1 MKKPF
6 ITTDKV
12 LAVQS
17 QVFVPDYDENIM
29 IGEKVS
35 IARIIENVT
44 KPLLERIQELENLTN
59 DLPYMNEDFG
69 KVLLSDGTSK
79 VFVNI
84 NELNSTNYPIDSWD
98 AIGIVVIPSSHNVY
112 NMRGKPGIMSLKYAR
127 YDNPDN
133 GGNYQYMVWGEY
145 GLDFVS
151 LCNFKAVNI
160 VNNDGIFL
168 KGDTRGYLPSDK
180 FSGTLSPDGKSK
192 WKNTPCCP
200 SPYNPDGTRNL
211 LYCSEGCIEN
221 ALGDFNGYRNTKR
234 VLDSMKDKT
243 SWKTGNITNE
253 QSKYPAFTCSW
264 RYKTKGTNS
273 GDWYLPACGE
283 LGYVCNRQSEINTI
297 ITKINSWKSG
307 SAVTLESWSHW
318 SSSGC
323 DSNNARY
330 VYFGNGYVNCF
341 YKNCNLSV
349 RPFLWVV

>member
-1 MKKPF
+1 MEKPF

-12 LAVQS
+12 AAVQS
-17 QVFVPDYDENIM
+17 QVFVPDYEKNIM

-69 KVLLSDGTSK
+69 KILLSDGTSK
-79 VFVNI
+79 VFVNV
-84 NELNSTNYPIDSWD
+84 NELNSTNYPVDSWD

-133 GGNYQYMVWGEY
+133 GGNYQSIVWGEY

-151 LCNFKAVNI
+151 LYNFKAVNI

-168 KGDTRGYLPSDK
+168 KGDTYGCLPSDK

-192 WKNTPCCP
+192 WNSTPYCP
-200 SPYNPDGTRNL
+200 SPYNSDGTRNL

-307 SAVTLESWSHW
+307 SAVTLGSNIHW
-318 SSSGC
+318 SSSEY
-323 DSNNARY
+323 DSNYARN
-330 VYFGNGYVNCF
+330 VSCDNGYVDWYRKGNN
-341 YKNCNLSV
+341 YYV